1 MSFRFAS
8 SKLCLTYSNVNQQ
21 QRNIFER
28 TIGCYLSGNPNELS
42 ATHSGREPILDNAM
56 ETTNSSVNSNTIL
69 TELTRILGGYG
80 IRYIIIAREH
90 HKSTGIHFHVGISL
104 DREYRSRDP
113 RSLDC
118 FGLHPN
124 IQSARSFRKW
134 VAYLKKEGDYI
145 EQGKLELNKPGP
157 KEIIEMAKDM
167 DKLEFLAT
175 MSTMKLQYGPTIW
188 EMAHPDLNSTIT
200 EDDCLDTA
208 KYVDASI
215 LNYFLTTVWEPSKVL
230 VLHGDTGLGKTSM
243 AKILI
248 SKPALMVSHL
258 DDLKRFRPG
267 YHKGILFD
275 DVSVKHIPET
285 GQIHLVDWYEPRS
298 IHVRYGTVFIPKN
311 TPKIF
316 TCNQYPLS
324 PNPAID
330 RRVQAVKCTK
340 PFK

>member
-8 SKLCLTYSNVNQQ
+8 TKLCLTYSNVEQ
-21 QRNIFER
+21 QRNTLER
-28 TIGCYLSGNPNELS
+28 RIGCYLSRDAGELS
-42 ATHSGREPILDNAM
+42 STHSGREPILDNAM
-56 ETTNSSVNSNTIL
+56 ETSNTTIDSR
-69 TELTRILGGYG
+69 TIQSELDRRLGGYG
-80 IRYIIIAREH
+80 ITHMVVAREYH
-90 HKSTGIHFHVGISL
+90 ESGATHFHVAISL
-104 DREYRSRDP
+104 RREYRSRDP
-113 RSLDC
+113 RSLDIR
-118 FGLHPN
+118 GLHAN
-124 IQSARSFRKW
+124 VQSARSFKRW
-134 VAYLKKEGDYI
+134 VAYVKKGGDFI
-145 EQGKLELNKPGP
+145 ETGKLEINKPGP

-167 DKLEFLAT
+167 DKLEFLAN
-175 MSTMKLQYGPTIW
+175 MSSMKLQYGPTIW
-188 EMAHPDLNSTIT
+188 EMAHPDLTSTIT
-200 EDDCLDTA
+200 EEDCLDTA
-208 KYVDASI
+208 NYVDASI
-215 LNYFLTTVWEPSKVL
+215 LNYFLTTVWDPVKVL

-316 TCNQYPLS
+316 TCNEYPLS